1 MRSSRSSYGHH
12 RPGCPCLER
21 TPDTTGLDDERGIRV
36 LPWKH
41 QLRTVVGRFL
51 THLVLAAALAV
62 VPALR
67 VLCYGSCVSEAGSM
81 AENMVSDPA
90 PACHEPSDNHHLP
103 QHESDSAPQPD
114 DCTHGG
120 VSSPSGLSG
129 SVKSVGD
136 DGLGVLVVST
146 FALAHLSIT
155 SSDIRR
161 DAPPRRSTG
170 QLLGLFLTPLR
181 I

>member
-1 MRSSRSSYGHH
+1 M
-12 RPGCPCLER
+12 
-21 TPDTTGLDDERGIRV
+21 
-36 LPWKH
+36 LPWEYP
-41 QLRTVVGRFL
+41 LRTFVGRFL

-67 VLCYGSCVSEAGSM
+67 VLCYGSCVSAAGSM
-81 AENMVSDPA
+81 TENMVASDA
-90 PACHEPSDNHHLP
+90 TPACHEPSDNHHP
-103 QHESDSAPQPD
+103 QHESDSAPPPD

-120 VSSPSGLSG
+120 VSSPSGLST
-129 SVKSVGD
+129 SVKSVGG
-136 DGLGVLVVST
+136 DGLGVPAVST
-146 FALAHLSIT
+146 FALALLSLI

-161 DAPPRRSTG
+161 DAPTRRNTG

>member
-1 MRSSRSSYGHH
+1 M
-12 RPGCPCLER
+12 
-21 TPDTTGLDDERGIRV
+21 
-36 LPWKH
+36 LPWEH
-41 QLRTVVGRFL
+41 PLRTFVGRFL

-81 AENMVSDPA
+81 AENMMVPHA
-90 PACHEPSDNHHLP
+90 TPACHEPSDNHLP
-103 QHESDSAPQPD
+103 RHESDSAPPPD

-120 VSSPSGLSG
+120 VSSPSGLST
-129 SVKSVGD
+129 SVKSVGG
-136 DGLGVLVVST
+136 DGPRVPVVLT
-146 FALAHLSIT
+146 FALAHLSII
-155 SSDIRR
+155 SSDIGR